1 MDKFLNKMKI
11 DRYMFNNIV
20 KSYFVFFAILS
31 FSNFILYTFGSTYF
45 TLDNYAEN
53 VKLNLLI
60 SYTFM
65 YLNSVILCG
74 IVFKIYNKNIFIM
87 GTILL
92 IFHLSMYYFFEEYQ
106 VVINFINPIIFTAII
121 YLFCK
126 LLFVFNVRTNVDL
139 KCFLRL
145 ALWFIVAVFFQFLEL
160 QYRIMFNNFINYN
173 ATMNY
178 LQKFAMY
185 SNTLMLQFLIYITL
199 YRKEGNYYDGNDEVY
214 NAIWNKCS
222 GKFLIRTRRGSS
234 GRQLL
239 QSSTKQN
246 ERSNREQ
253 IENVSNAKRATE
265 QYRLLYLWY
274 LFVFQSIQFVLIAI
288 VCIIGN
294 GKIGLTELILVLMGF
309 WSTRKIV
316 VLSVHFNNIYH
327 CTLFSMTIFLLA
339 TKFVPQPYT
348 FILLPIIVG
357 SFVAMS
363 LYHLKLHLNKYNDC
377 KKKDGNINDKENEE

>member
-1 MDKFLNKMKI
+1 
-11 DRYMFNNIV
+11 MFD
-20 KSYFVFFAILS
+20 
-31 FSNFILYTFGSTYF
+31 NFT
-45 TLDNYAEN
+45 
-53 VKLNLLI
+53 
-60 SYTFM
+60 
-65 YLNSVILCG
+65 
-74 IVFKIYNKNIFIM
+74 
-87 GTILL
+87 
-92 IFHLSMYYFFEEYQ
+92 
-106 VVINFINPIIFTAII
+106 
-121 YLFCK
+121 
-126 LLFVFNVRTNVDL
+126 
-139 KCFLRL
+139 
-145 ALWFIVAVFFQFLEL
+145 
-160 QYRIMFNNFINYN
+160 NYN

-178 LQKFAMY
+178 LEKLAMY
-185 SNTLMLQFLIYITL
+185 SNTLMLQFLIYITF
-199 YRKEGNYYDGNDEVY
+199 YRKDGNYYDGNDKIY
-214 NAIWNKCS
+214 NAIGNRRS
-222 GKFLIRTRRGSS
+222 GKFLFRTRRGNSR
-234 GRQLL
+234 RQLL

-253 IENVSNAKRATE
+253 IGNVSNAKRATE

-327 CTLFSMTIFLLA
+327 CTLFSMMIFLLA

-377 KKKDGNINDKENEE
+377 KKRDGNINDKENEE